1 MDELVRLSAGPPASA
16 LLLATIVVVS
26 AAGLFKWPALIEH
39 NLLRP
44 HGLAQRGDFH
54 TLVTSGFI
62 HADVAHLLFN
72 GFTFWAF
79 GFGLGRH
86 LGTPS
91 FDTDSLNTTWRLA
104 QTGAHLWL

>member
-1 MDELVRLSAGPPASA
+1 V
-16 LLLATIVVVS
+16 
-26 AAGLFKWPALIEH
+26 
-39 NLLRP
+39 
-44 HGLAQRGDFH
+44 QRGDYH
-54 TLVTSGFI
+54 TLVTSGFV

-104 QTGAHLWL
+104 QTDAHMWPNFGGPSPSQRRRYILNI